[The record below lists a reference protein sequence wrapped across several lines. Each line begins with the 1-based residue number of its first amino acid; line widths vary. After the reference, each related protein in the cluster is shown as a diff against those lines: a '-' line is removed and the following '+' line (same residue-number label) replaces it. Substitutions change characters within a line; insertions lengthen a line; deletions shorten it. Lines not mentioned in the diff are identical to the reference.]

1 MAIRADFHLHS
12 SFSGDSKAPMG
23 EMVERG
29 IALGLGQM
37 CFTEHMD
44 FDFPVSEGIP
54 KGFFEVNTDA
64 YLYELLRCRAVYG
77 DRIKLCFGVEL
88 GLQAYLAEVQEGY
101 VNSFP
106 FDFIIGSSHLCNGKD
121 PYDAGFFAGRSE
133 EEAYREYFE
142 SIIDNLEVFH
152 DFDIYGH
159 LDYGVRY
166 GPDQDKFY
174 TYEKYRDLFERML
187 ELLLENGIGVEVN
200 TGGIGYGL
208 KELHPCREVLK
219 RYHDLGGEI
228 VTVGSDAH
236 RPADICREFKRAE
249 EFLRDCGFSYYT
261 VFDKRTASFIKL

>member
-121 PYDAGFFAGRSE
+121 RMMRGSLRG
-133 EEAYREYFE
+133 
-142 SIIDNLEVFH
+142 EVRRR
-152 DFDIYGH
+152 
-159 LDYGVRY
+159 L
-166 GPDQDKFY
+166 
-174 TYEKYRDLFERML
+174 
-187 ELLLENGIGVEVN
+187 
-200 TGGIGYGL
+200 TGSTSN
-208 KELHPCREVLK
+208 P
-219 RYHDLGGEI
+219 
-228 VTVGSDAH
+228 
-236 RPADICREFKRAE
+236 
-249 EFLRDCGFSYYT
+249 
-261 VFDKRTASFIKL
+261 

>member
-1 MAIRADFHLHS
+1 
-12 SFSGDSKAPMG
+12 MG

-133 EEAYREYFE
+133 EAAYREYFE
-142 SIIDNLEVFH
+142 SIIDNLEAVS
-152 DFDIYGH
+152 YTH
-159 LDYGVRY
+159 LDVYKRQHEICLTES
-166 GPDQDKFY
+166 GPAHI
-174 TYEKYRDLFERML
+174 M
-187 ELLLENGIGVEVN
+187 N
-200 TGGIGYGL
+200 
-208 KELHPCREVLK
+208 
-219 RYHDLGGEI
+219 I
-228 VTVGSDAH
+228 VQL
-236 RPADICREFKRAE
+236 RI
-249 EFLRDCGFSYYT
+249 FLSN
-261 VFDKRTASFIKL
+261 